1 MHHIDNLTGFP
12 QPGIPSIFDESKSY
26 TQQVAYLM
34 YKIQECIDLVNEIEE
49 QSSGLPETTAADN
62 GKILEVVE
70 GVWDKTNTAI
80 TLAAS
85 VSSLTSGQIQNSADI
100 AILQS
105 QMNDIIGDLITL
117 TATLTAINQGAVDLE
132 EE

>member
-1 MHHIDNLTGFP
+1 MHQIKGLTGFP
-12 QPGIPSIFDESKSY
+12 QPGIPSIFDESQSY

-34 YKIQECIDLVNEIEE
+34 YKIQECIDLINEIEE

-70 GVWDKTNTAI
+70 GVWNKTNTAI

-85 VSSLTSGQIQNSADI
+85 VNTLTSGQIQNSADI

-105 QMNDIIGDLITL
+105 QMNDILGDLIQL